1 MYKILILL
9 LIPFFGFSQSTGVK
23 VIVDTTYGAE
33 KILETDDYTF
43 YLESNLLTVIKR
55 LDKPMNFR
63 TSKYLIQG
71 YNVGHGF
78 RQWNLGNK
86 QVFYLEDTMF
96 FYCYLDTYLTCV
108 SEKIKK

>member
-9 LIPFFGFSQSTGVK
+9 LIPFFGFSQSTGAK
-23 VIVDTTYGAE
+23 VEVVDE
-33 KILETDDYTF
+33 KLLETEDYTF

-55 LDKPMNFR
+55 LEKPYNFR

>member
-1 MYKILILL
+1 MKKIIFVLILV
-9 LIPFFGFSQSTGVK
+9 IPFFGFSQSTGAK
-23 VIVDTTYGAE
+23 VEIEENE
-33 KILETDDYTF
+33 KLLETEDYTF

>member
-1 MYKILILL
+1 MKKIIFVLILT
-9 LIPFFGFSQSTGVK
+9 IPFFGFSQSTGAK
-23 VIVDTTYGAE
+23 VEIVEE
-33 KILETDDYTF
+33 KLLETEDYTF

-55 LDKPMNFR
+55 LEKPMNFR

>member
-9 LIPFFGFSQSTGVK
+9 LIPFFGFSQSTGAK
-23 VIVDTTYGAE
+23 VEVVDE
-33 KILETDDYTF
+33 KLLETEDYTF

-55 LDKPMNFR
+55 LEKPYNFR

-71 YNVGHGF
+71 YNVGHKF
-78 RQWNLGNK
+78 RQWDLGNK
-86 QVFYLEDTMF
+86 QVFYLEDSLF

>member
-1 MYKILILL
+1 MKKIIFVLILCL
-9 LIPFFGFSQSTGVK
+9 PFFGFSQSTGAK
-23 VIVDTTYGAE
+23 VEIEENE
-33 KILETDDYTF
+33 KLLETEDYTF

-55 LDKPMNFR
+55 LDKPYNFR

-78 RQWNLGNK
+78 RQWDLGNK
-86 QVFYLEDTMF
+86 QVFYLEDSMF

>member
-9 LIPFFGFSQSTGVK
+9 LMPFFGFSQSTGAK
-23 VIVDTTYGAE
+23 VEVVDE
-33 KILETDDYTF
+33 KLLETEEYTV
-43 YLESNLLTVIKR
+43 YLEGHLLTVIKR
-55 LDKPMNFR
+55 LEKPYNFR